1 MQIHEKNLERIS
13 LKDGQGREAGAL
25 YYVPCD
31 FGLASRVGE
40 LTQLFPGIVD
50 AVRSMRPRSDGSV
63 DAENAEQLHEA
74 EETLCA
80 ALDYVCGVMTSQEV
94 FSVHRPFAVVDG
106 DIWAT
111 TVVEAL
117 TSIMPRLMERMEY
130 VARITGREKRSWR
143 KRK

>member
-50 AVRSMRPRSDGSV
+50 TVRALRPRPDGSV

-80 ALDYVCGVMTSQEV
+80 ALDYVCGVMTSQEA
-94 FSVHRPFAVVDG
+94 FRTYRPFAVVDG
-106 DIWAT
+106 DLWAT
-111 TVVEAL
+111 RVIQAFSCVIPTFN
-117 TSIMPRLMERMEY
+117 ERIEY
-130 VARITGREKRSWR
+130 ITRTILRGNK
-143 KRK
+143 

>member
-50 AVRSMRPRSDGSV
+50 TVRALRPRPDGSV

-94 FSVHRPFAVVDG
+94 FSVHRPFAVVEG

-111 TVVEAL
+111 RVVEAL